1 MKFILTKRDLKKP
14 LKINGQKASEQD
26 KESLLKDLLDY
37 PDLIDEIIITKNAV
51 SVEIKNR

>member
-1 MKFILTKRDLKKP
+1 MKIILSKRDLKKP

-26 KESLLKDLLDY
+26 RESLLTDLLKY
-37 PDLIDEIIITKNAV
+37 PDLIEEIIITKNTV